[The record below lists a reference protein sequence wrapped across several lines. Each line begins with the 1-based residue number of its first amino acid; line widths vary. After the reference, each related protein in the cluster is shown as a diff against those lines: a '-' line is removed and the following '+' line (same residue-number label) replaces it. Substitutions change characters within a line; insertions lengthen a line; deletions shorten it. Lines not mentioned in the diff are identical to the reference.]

1 MLKYRKNEE
10 INSNRVVLIG
20 PEGESKGEVDIDYAI
35 SYAKEF
41 NLDLI
46 EVSPKSNPPV
56 CKVMNLG
63 QFLYEQK
70 KKIKANQK
78 KNTKVVIK
86 GIKLSQNIGK
96 HDFETRLKQGERFL
110 SKGNKI
116 KIELQ
121 LKGREKKY
129 ADIGKEVIN
138 KYIENLKEMGNFD
151 IIIEDQLNFKHG
163 KINCIIAL
171 KKK

>member
-1 MLKYRKNEE
+1 MVKYKKNEE
-10 INSNRVVLIG
+10 IPSDKVILVG
-20 PEGESKGEVDIDYAI
+20 PEGENKGEVDLSYAI
-35 SYAKEF
+35 SYAKDF
-41 NLDLI
+41 NLDLV
-46 EVSPKSNPPV
+46 EVSPKSRPPV
-56 CKVMNLG
+56 CKVINLG
-63 QFLYEQK
+63 QFLYAQK
-70 KKIKANQK
+70 KKMKANQK
-78 KNTKVVIK
+78 KNIKVVIK

-96 HDFETRLKQGERFL
+96 HDLETRLKQGERFL

-129 ADIGKEVIN
+129 AEIGKGVIY
-138 KYIENLKEMGNFD
+138 KYIESLKEMKNFD

>member
-1 MLKYRKNEE
+1 MPKYRKNEE
-10 INSNRVVLIG
+10 IKADKVILIG
-20 PEGESKGEVDIDYAI
+20 PEGEAKGEVDLNYAI
-35 SYAKEF
+35 TFAKEA
-41 NLDLI
+41 NLDLV
-46 EVSPKSNPPV
+46 EVSPKAEPPV
-56 CKVMNLG
+56 CKVLDLG

-70 KKIKANQK
+70 KKVKANQK
-78 KNTKVVIK
+78 KNIKVVVK
-86 GIKLSQNIGK
+86 GVKLSQNIGK
-96 HDFETRLKQGERFL
+96 HDFETKLKQGERFL

-129 ADIGKEVIN
+129 ADIGKEVIY
-138 KYIENLKEMGNFD
+138 KYIENLKQLGKFD
-151 IIIEDQLNFKHG
+151 IIIEDQLSFKHG

>member
-1 MLKYRKNEE
+1 MIKYRKNEE
-10 INSNRVVLIG
+10 ITSDKVILVG
-20 PEGESKGEVDIDYAI
+20 PEGESKGEVDLNEAI
-35 SYAKEF
+35 LYAKEF
-41 NLDLI
+41 SLDLV
-46 EVSPKSNPPV
+46 EVSPKASPPV
-56 CKVMNLG
+56 CKVIDLG

-70 KKIKANQK
+70 KKMKANQK
-78 KNTKVVIK
+78 KNIKVIIK

-96 HDFETRLKQGERFL
+96 HDLETKLKQGERFL

-138 KYIENLKEMGNFD
+138 KYIENLKESGNFD